1 MGLPN
6 IDLNSAYAGH
16 YANDGAGIDEYSDMD
31 IKEELGMEDN
41 IAAYERKSEQ
51 MRNARHQPF
60 RGNNAH
66 MVTVAMKDIKKG
78 EEILVT

>member
-1 MGLPN
+1 
-6 IDLNSAYAGH
+6 
-16 YANDGAGIDEYSDMD
+16 MD

-41 IAAYERKSEQ
+41 IAAYESKSEQ

>member
-1 MGLPN
+1 
-6 IDLNSAYAGH
+6 
-16 YANDGAGIDEYSDMD
+16 MD
-31 IKEELGMEDN
+31 IKEELGMKDN

-60 RGNNAH
+60 RGNAH

>member
-1 MGLPN
+1 
-6 IDLNSAYAGH
+6 
-16 YANDGAGIDEYSDMD
+16 MD
-31 IKEELGMEDN
+31 IKEELGMKDN

-60 RGNNAH
+60 RGNTH